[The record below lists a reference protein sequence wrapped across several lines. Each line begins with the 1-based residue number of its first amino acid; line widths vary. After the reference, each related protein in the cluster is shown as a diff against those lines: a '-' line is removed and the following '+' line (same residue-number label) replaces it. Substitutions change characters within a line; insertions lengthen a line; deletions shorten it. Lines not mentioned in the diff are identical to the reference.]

1 MSSKAETTR
10 IAKRYARAGFLWA
23 EENKKLSALEQDI
36 AAFAEIL
43 EAVPEMAVLLET
55 PLMSRAEQEKTMAEL
70 CKKAKISDALARI
83 IGIAAENRRL
93 NCLPAIIAAL
103 REMMAEYKGELTVD
117 VVSAAELT
125 AAQMKK
131 IGEILKKQFGR
142 AVELRVTQDPELI
155 GGIVIRAGS
164 LMIDGSVRTQL
175 DKLARVLK
183 ASDVVYE
190 QEKTMKEVA

>member
-23 EENKKLSALEQDI
+23 EENKKLIPLEKDI
-36 AAFAEIL
+36 AVFAEIL
-43 EAVPEMAVLLET
+43 DTVPEMGVLLET
-55 PLMSRAEQEKTMAEL
+55 PLMSRAAQGSVMADL
-70 CKKAKISDALARI
+70 CKRAKISDALSRI

-93 NCLPAIIAAL
+93 NCLPSIIAAL
-103 REMMAEYKGELTVD
+103 RAMIAEYKGELTVD

-125 AAQMKK
+125 AQQMKK

-142 AVELRVTQDPELI
+142 AVELRAVQDPELI

>member
-23 EENKKLSALEQDI
+23 EENKKLPALEKDI
-36 AAFAEIL
+36 AVFAEIL
-43 EAVPEMAVLLET
+43 GTVPEMAVLLET
-55 PLMSRAEQEKTMAEL
+55 PLMSRAEQGKIMAEL
-70 CKKAKISDALARI
+70 CKKAKISDVLARI

-93 NCLPAIIAAL
+93 DCLPAILSAL
-103 REMMAEYKGELTVD
+103 RGMIAEHKGELTVD
-117 VVSAAELT
+117 VVSATALT
-125 AAQMKK
+125 AQQTKK
-131 IGEILKKQFGR
+131 ISEILKGQFGR
-142 AVELRVTQDPELI
+142 AVELRVTQDSDLI

-175 DKLARVLK
+175 DKLTRVLK
-183 ASDVVYE
+183 NSDVVYE

>member
-23 EENKKLSALEQDI
+23 EENKKLPALEQDI
-36 AAFAEIL
+36 TVFAEIL
-43 EAVPEMAVLLET
+43 ERVPEMAVLLET
-55 PLMSRAEQEKTMAEL
+55 PLMSRAEHEKTMAEL

>member
-1 MSSKAETTR
+1 VSSNAETTR

-23 EENKKLSALEQDI
+23 EENKKLPALEKDI
-36 AAFAEIL
+36 AVFAEIL
-43 EAVPEMAVLLET
+43 ETVPEMAVMLGT
-55 PLMSRAEQEKTMAEL
+55 PLMSRAEQGGVMAEL
-70 CKKAKISDALARI
+70 CKKAKISDVLARI

-93 NCLPAIIAAL
+93 NCMPSIIAAL
-103 REMMAEYKGELTVD
+103 RGMIAEYKGELTIE

-125 AAQMKK
+125 AQQTKK
-131 IGEILKKQFGR
+131 ISEILKKQFGR

-155 GGIVIRAGS
+155 GGLVIRAGS

-183 ASDVVYE
+183 NSDVVYE

>member
-23 EENKKLSALEQDI
+23 EENKKLPALEKDI
-36 AAFAEIL
+36 AVFAEIL
-43 EAVPEMAVLLET
+43 ETVPEMAVLLET

-70 CKKAKISDALARI
+70 CKKAKISDVLSRI
-83 IGIAAENRRL
+83 VGIAAENRRL
-93 NCLPAIIAAL
+93 NCLPAIISAL
-103 REMMAEYKGELTVD
+103 QVMIADYKGELTVE

-125 AAQMKK
+125 AQQTKK

-155 GGIVIRAGS
+155 GGLVIRAGS

-175 DKLARVLK
+175 NKLTRVLK
-183 ASDVVYE
+183 NSDVVYE

>member
-23 EENKKLSALEQDI
+23 EENKKLPALEKDI
-36 AAFAEIL
+36 ASFAEIL
-43 EAVPEMAVLLET
+43 DAVPEMSVLLET
-55 PLMSRAEQEKTMAEL
+55 PLMSRAEQGKTMAEL
-70 CKKAKISDALARI
+70 CKKAKISDVLARI

-103 REMMAEYKGELTVD
+103 REMIAEYKGELTVE
-117 VVSAAELT
+117 VAFATELT
-125 AAQMKK
+125 AQQMKK

-175 DKLARVLK
+175 DKLTRVLK
-183 ASDVVYE
+183 NSDVVYE